1 MAIPYLRSHLLAAS
15 LLVAFVGAPSPSRA
29 AMLVVD
35 TSNLAEA
42 QKSVAALKS
51 QLETAKNQLNT
62 LKESLEVATDQ
73 LKKLQEVKKVADDT
87 FSAIGEMGHITIPS
101 INFKS
106 LANSIASAKSCL
118 VPDYKK
124 MMPSV
129 DFEDMSFSSICDR
142 SSAYSSGL
150 ITKTESL
157 RTGSWEEK
165 RDVLDGIHKNRIN
178 TITDASVK
186 GLAQA
191 DEAIETADETLE
203 TAQDYKKAGETA
215 SDMNARLQVLI
226 EVNVA
231 RLVAQSHMNQLVAQ
245 MLKVQSAATINEQ
258 VPVENDLAEDASK
271 EDGE

>member
-15 LLVAFVGAPSPSRA
+15 LLVALVGASSTSQA

-118 VPDYKK
+118 VPDYKNL
-124 MMPSV
+124 MPSV
-129 DFEDMSFSSICDR
+129 DLENMSFSSICDR

-150 ITKTESL
+150 ITKKESL
-157 RTGSWEEK
+157 QTGSWAEK
-165 RDVLDGIHKNRIN
+165 KEVLKGIQTNRVN

-191 DEAIETADETLE
+191 DQAIETADETLE
-203 TAQDYKKAGETA
+203 TAQDYKKAGESA
-215 SDMNARLQVLI
+215 ADMNARLQVLI

-231 RLVAQSHMNQLVAQ
+231 RLVAQSHMNQLMAQ
-245 MLKVQSAATINEQ
+245 MLKVQAAATINEQ
-258 VPVENDLAEDASK
+258 VPVENDRAEETDA
-271 EDGE
+271 EGQE